1 MPPTRPRLLVFV
13 LLVLTPMPL
22 VVQALTH
29 RRCELEMARLLQRK
43 METGELAMPKG
54 SDSSAAAA
62 RMIAFDALEVVV
74 VPTRDI
80 VLAFGTSAA
89 LLACTIGAFRMRC
102 GGTGATVA
110 TGSL

>member
-13 LLVLTPMPL
+13 LLVLAPMPL

-29 RRCELEMARLLQRK
+29 RRCEREMARLLQRK

-54 SDSSAAAA
+54 SDSPAAEA
-62 RMIAFDALEVVV
+62 RMMAIYALEYIM
-74 VPTRDI
+74 PTRDI

-102 GGTGATVA
+102 GGTARTI
-110 TGSL
+110 T

>member
-1 MPPTRPRLLVFV
+1 MPPTRPRLLVLV

-22 VVQALTH
+22 VVQELTH
-29 RRCELEMARLLQRK
+29 RRCEREMARLLQRK

-62 RMIAFDALEVVV
+62 RMMAFYALEDIM
-74 VPTRDI
+74 PTRDI
-80 VLAFGTSAA
+80 VLSFGASVA